1 MARAVDTDS
10 ECETAVLGRRYPGT
24 GVIDD
29 DRPCRTHTESAGSFD
44 EGRGRDAIDTDT
56 EKIIN
61 PSGFQELS
69 TARAQHVGSRGDP
82 DAE

>member
-1 MARAVDTDS
+1 MPGGRHRY
-10 ECETAVLGRRYPGT
+10 ECETAVVGRCYQGT

-29 DRPCRTHTESAGSFD
+29 DRPLQNHTESAGSFD
-44 EGRGRDAIDTDT
+44 EGRGRDAIDTNT

-69 TARAQHVGSRGDP
+69 TARAQRVDRRRDP
-82 DAE
+82 DVE